1 MTEPI
6 LLIENLHATVE
17 GKEILRGVDLKIL
30 PGEIHAIMGP
40 NGSGKS
46 TLANVLMGKPGYETA
61 QGRVIYKGEDLSDLA
76 PEERARKGIFL
87 AFQNPTEIPGV
98 SVVNFLRTAYNAS
111 KPGAQLGAMEFRR
124 YLQAKM
130 DLLGVGNE
138 LISRYVNQGFSG
150 GERKR
155 AEVLQMAVLD
165 PELAVLDET
174 DTGLDIDA
182 LREVAAGVM
191 KVHTETRGM
200 LIITHYQRILNYIE
214 PTFIHVLLGGRIVR
228 SGGKDLA
235 LELEAKGYE
244 QFRADAGIPESQA
257 LTDEAPPQA

>member
-98 SVVNFLRTAYNAS
+98 SVVNVLRTAYNSS
-111 KPGAQLGAMEFRR
+111 KPDAQLGAMEFRR
-124 YLQAKM
+124 YLQTKM

>member
-1 MTEPI
+1 MAEPI
-6 LLIENLHATVE
+6 LLIEDLHATVE

-46 TLANVLMGKPGYETA
+46 TLANVLMGKPGYELA
-61 QGRVIYKGEDLSDLA
+61 QGRIVYKGDDLADLA

-87 AFQNPTEIPGV
+87 AFQNPLEIPGV

-111 KPGAQLGAMEFRR
+111 RPGATLGAMEFRR
-124 YLQAKM
+124 YLQTKM
-130 DLLGVGNE
+130 DMLGVGNE
-138 LISRYVNQGFSG
+138 LINRYVNQGFSG

-165 PELAVLDET
+165 PDLSVLDET

-182 LREVAAGVM
+182 LREVAGGVM
-191 KVHTETRGM
+191 KIHNEQRGI

-214 PTFIHVLLGGRIVR
+214 PNFIHVLMGGRIVR
-228 SGGKDLA
+228 EGGKELA

-244 QFRADAGIPESQA
+244 QFRADAGLSDTAP
-257 LTDEAPPQA
+257 LTDEAPAP

>member
-6 LLIENLHATVE
+6 LLIEDLHAAVE
-17 GKEILRGVDLKIL
+17 DREILRGVDLKIL

-46 TLANVLMGKPGYETA
+46 TLANVLMGKPGYDVSE
-61 QGRVIYKGEDLSDLA
+61 GRIIYKGEDLSGLE

-111 KPGAQLGAMEFRR
+111 KPDRQLGALEFRR
-124 YLQAKM
+124 YLQARM
-130 DLLGVGNE
+130 DLLGVGSE
-138 LISRYVNQGFSG
+138 LINRYVNQGFSG

-191 KVHTETRGM
+191 KIHNPSRGM
-200 LIITHYQRILNYIE
+200 LVITHYQRILNYIE

-244 QFRADAGIPESQA
+244 QFRAEAGIPESQP
-257 LTDEAPPQA
+257 LTDEAAPPA

>member
-1 MTEPI
+1 MAMTEPI
-6 LLIENLHATVE
+6 LLIEDLHATVE

-46 TLANVLMGKPGYETA
+46 TLANVLMGKPGYGVA
-61 QGRVIYKGEDLSDLA
+61 AGRIVYKGEDLSEYA
-76 PEERARKGIFL
+76 PEERSRKGIFL

-98 SVVNFLRTAYNAS
+98 SVVNFLRTAYNAGR
-111 KPGAQLGAMEFRR
+111 PDAPLGAMDFRR
-124 YLQAKM
+124 YLQTKM
-130 DLLGVGNE
+130 DLLGVGND
-138 LISRYVNQGFSG
+138 LINRYVNQGFSG

-165 PELAVLDET
+165 PDLSVLDET

-182 LREVAAGVM
+182 LREVAGGVM
-191 KVHTETRGM
+191 KIHNETRGM

-214 PTFIHVLLGGRIVR
+214 PNFIHVLLGGRIVR
-228 SGGKDLA
+228 SGGKEMA

-244 QFRADAGIPESQA
+244 QFRADAGIDGP
-257 LTDEAPPQA
+257 LTDEAP

>member
-6 LLIENLHATVE
+6 LLIEDLHAQVE
-17 GKEILRGVDLKIL
+17 GKVILRGVDLKIL

-46 TLANVLMGKPGYETA
+46 TLANVLMGKPGYQVTEGTVVFRG
-61 QGRVIYKGEDLSDLA
+61 QNMHGLA
-76 PEERARKGIFL
+76 PEERARLGMFL

-111 KPGAQLGAMEFRR
+111 KAEAPLGAMDFRR
-124 YLQAKM
+124 YLQTKM
-130 DLLGVGNE
+130 DMLGVGNE
-138 LISRYVNQGFSG
+138 LINRYVNQGFSG

-165 PELAVLDET
+165 PELAILDET

-182 LREVAAGVM
+182 LREVAGGVM
-191 KVHTETRGM
+191 KIHNEARGM
-200 LIITHYQRILNYIE
+200 LLITHYQRLLNYIE

-228 SGGKDLA
+228 SGGKELA
-235 LELEAKGYE
+235 QELEAKGYE
-244 QFRADAGIPESQA
+244 QFRSDAGIPDSEA
-257 LTDEAPPQA
+257 LTDQAPGT